1 MAQIS
6 GSDIVVGLYEET
18 TFGEDP
24 DTPSGVLAYFSSLN
38 VAASQ
43 NNIDNPIIAG
53 GRGVPRPGKGNIDV
67 SGSIVTTI
75 APATAPFWLKQ
86 ILGAPTGSGTNASPF
101 VYVPKALPPGFIIEK
116 DYTSKLASKVE
127 RFNGCR
133 ARSATLTLNQ
143 EGYIDL
149 SVDVS
154 GKRYGV
160 YSSAL
165 DATLTDQG
173 HAGWVGF
180 EGIVKLDGTQIG
192 GVMSGS
198 ISIDNEM
205 DTSLYAFPN
214 AGETP
219 GERFALPEG
228 RAKISG
234 NMQMVFED
242 FTMVDLAAAGDEISL
257 EWVYT
262 NAAGDVLS
270 ILLDHAE
277 IPLTSPAI
285 ETASGLKLTYNFNAF
300 KDGSDMGL
308 KVTLTPHA

>member
-24 DTPSGVLAYFSSLN
+24 ASPSGVSAYFSSLN
-38 VAASQ
+38 VTASQ
-43 NNIDNPIIAG
+43 NNIDNPIISG

-67 SGSIVTTI
+67 SGSFVTTI
-75 APATAPFWLKQ
+75 APGTAPFWLKQ

-116 DYTSKLASKVE
+116 DYTAKLASKVE

-133 ARSATLTLNQ
+133 VRSATLTLNQ

-154 GKRYGV
+154 GKRYDI
-160 YSSAL
+160 YSAVL
-165 DATLTDQG
+165 DADLTDPG
-173 HAGWVGF
+173 HEGWVGF
-180 EGIVKLDGTQIG
+180 QGLVKLDGTQIG

-198 ISIDNEM
+198 ITVDNEL
-205 DTSLYAFPN
+205 DTSLYAFPD

-234 NMQMVFED
+234 QMQMVFED
-242 FTMVDLAAAGDEISL
+242 FTMVDLAAAGDEVSL

-262 NAAGDVLS
+262 NADGDVLS
-270 ILLDHAE
+270 ILIDHAE

-285 ETASGLKLTYNFNAF
+285 ETASGLKVSYNFNAF
-300 KDGSDMGL
+300 ASGSDMGL
-308 KVTLTPHA
+308 KITLTPHA